1 MRYITNESEKKRA
14 EKYIEEAKTIAQ
26 KATCGRAKCGAVIV
40 KDNEIIGT
48 GFNSPPGSDENEKRC
63 EVKKNQYDVKVTD
76 KTCCMHAE
84 QRAVMDAL
92 RNHSDKIKG
101 SKLYFSRF
109 YPDWRQRLAG
119 ESEKVQLCCTIC
131 TKMMFDVG
139 IEEFVLPHVGGI
151 GVYAKD
157 EYVKRSFGYG
167 KYTVDKIY
175 AMS

>member
-48 GFNSPPGSDENEKRC
+48 GFNSPPGSDENERRC
-63 EVKKNQYDVKVTD
+63 EVRKNQYDIKVTD

-84 QRAVMDAL
+84 QRAIMDAL

-109 YPDWRQRLAG
+109 YPDGRQRLAG